1 MQFVLTD
8 VVTLP
13 HKVFFFTQQFI
24 INILFCCTVIDFTSP
39 LSGSLRCRFLLSQAV
54 L

>member
-13 HKVFFFTQQFI
+13 HKVFFTQQFI
-24 INILFCCTVIDFTSP
+24 TNILFCCTVIDFTSP
-39 LSGSLRCRFLLSQAV
+39 LSGSLGCRFLLSQVV